1 MLRSLFSGVS
11 GLEAHQTMLDVVG
24 NNIANVNTPGFKDSD
39 AEFED
44 TLSQVIKSAGSP
56 QGAQGGSNP
65 AQVGLGVQVA
75 AVSTN
80 WSQGPT
86 QTTGVDTD
94 LMIQGDGFFVVND
107 GGQQVYTRNGAFS
120 PDANGNLTTADGAV
134 VQGWTATNGTVNTN
148 GQVGPIKLPLGSSMA
163 PTATTAVGLVGNL
176 PAVTTAGTTID
187 NQVTGYNAQGIATQY
202 TLQYSYTA
210 NATTPGNPGT
220 WALSVID
227 PSTTPPTTTAL
238 GGTTLSFVTAA
249 PTPPATTPAVGTY
262 SGTPNPAVYTTA
274 GGQAINFDLSGVT
287 NFGGQNT
294 VAIGTADGNTM
305 GSLSSYSISPDG
317 TIEGVYSNGMKQP
330 LGQIAMATF
339 NNPQGL
345 AKAGNSD
352 YTESVNSGQAQIGVA
367 STGSRGSLVSGALE
381 GSNVDLSQEFSNLI
395 IAERG
400 FEANSKVI
408 TTSDDILQAL
418 VQMKQ

>member
-24 NNIANVNTPGFKDSD
+24 NNIANVNTPGYKDSN

-44 TLSQVIKSAGSP
+44 TLSQVIKSAGAP
-56 QGAQGGSNP
+56 QNAQGGSNP

-86 QTTGVDTD
+86 QTTGVSTD
-94 LMIQGDGFFVVND
+94 LMVQGDGFFVVND

-120 PDANGNLTTADGAV
+120 PDANGNLTSADGAI
-134 VQGWTATNGTVNTN
+134 VQGWTATNGAVNTN
-148 GQVGPIKLPLGSSMA
+148 GKIGNIQLPIGSSMA
-163 PTATTAVGLVGNL
+163 PIPTGTVGMVGNL
-176 PAVTTAGTTID
+176 PAVTTGGTVIN
-187 NQVTGYNAQGIATQY
+187 NQVTGYNAQGTATQY
-202 TLQYSYTA
+202 TLDYTYTA
-210 NATTPGNPGT
+210 NATPGLPGT
-220 WALSVID
+220 WAMSVVD

-238 GGTTLSFVTAA
+238 GGASLTFATTA

-262 SGTPNPAVYTTA
+262 TGTPNPAVYTSPS
-274 GGQAINFDLSGVT
+274 GQKINFDLSGVT
-287 NFGGQNT
+287 NYGGQNT
-294 VAIGTADGNTM
+294 IAVGTSDGNAM
-305 GSLSSYSISPDG
+305 GSLSSYSIAPDG

-330 LGQIAMATF
+330 LGQIALATF

-345 AKAGNSD
+345 EKAGNSD
-352 YTESVNSGQAQIGVA
+352 YTESVNSGQAQLGVA
-367 STGSRGSLVSGALE
+367 STGSRGTLVSGALE

-418 VQMKQ
+418 VQMKQN

>member
-44 TLSQVIKSAGSP
+44 TLSQVIKSAGAP
-56 QGAQGGSNP
+56 QNTQGGSNP

-80 WSQGPT
+80 WTQGPT

-120 PDANGNLTTADGAV
+120 PDSNGNLTTADGAIL
-134 VQGWTATNGTVNTN
+134 QGWTAVNGTVNTN
-148 GQVGPIKLPLGSSMA
+148 GKTGNIQLPLGSSMA
-163 PTATTAVGLVGNL
+163 PTATTKVGLVGNL
-176 PAVTTAGTTID
+176 PAVTTDGTTID
-187 NQVTGYNAQGIATQY
+187 NQVTGYNAQGTATQY
-202 TLQYSYTA
+202 TIEYKYTA
-210 NATTPGNPGT
+210 NATAGQPGT
-220 WALSVID
+220 WGASVID
-227 PSTTPPTTTAL
+227 PSTSPPTTTAL
-238 GGTTLSFVTAA
+238 GGASLQFATTA
-249 PTPPATTPAVGTY
+249 PTPPATTPAIGTY
-262 SGTPNPAVYTTA
+262 SGTNPATYTTS
-274 GGQAINFDLSGVT
+274 GGQAISFDLSGVT
-287 NFGGQNT
+287 NYGGQNT
-294 VAIGTADGNTM
+294 IAVGTEDGNAM

-345 AKAGNSD
+345 SKVGNSD
-352 YTESVNSGQAQIGVA
+352 YTESVNSGQAQVGVA
-367 STGSRGSLVSGALE
+367 STGSRGSLVAGALE